1 MHSLGYKP
9 KSPRLTIELAKQ
21 MINCNDSYLE
31 LYYERVERGINI
43 DINQKLI
50 GEYED
55 ANKRLKEWI
64 ECNQHI
70 QTGKK

>member
-1 MHSLGYKP
+1 MHELGYKP
-9 KSPRLTIELAKQ
+9 KAPRLTIELAMQ
-21 MINCNDSYLE
+21 MISCNRSYLE

-50 GEYED
+50 DEHED

-64 ECNQHI
+64 DI
-70 QTGKK
+70 QK